1 MQNVTIS
8 RTDGLNFNLGQFR
21 IAEGRNTNSGFFV
34 HSAKTV
40 TITGLTDAG
49 GTVNNYFN
57 LDLIASENSLLD
69 FQDVLLSGF
78 TNLVSV
84 SFTGSGGL
92 PSGANQFSLDDITLT
107 AAVPEPSSLAVVSVL
122 ATLSLGRFMSRRGR
136 SSLKSTCT
144 T

>member
-84 SFTGSGGL
+84 SFTGL
-92 PSGANQFSLDDITLT
+92 FWFS
-107 AAVPEPSSLAVVSVL
+107 VKWSSVGSVL
-122 ATLSLGRFMSRRGR
+122 IANG
-136 SSLKSTCT
+136 
-144 T
+144 